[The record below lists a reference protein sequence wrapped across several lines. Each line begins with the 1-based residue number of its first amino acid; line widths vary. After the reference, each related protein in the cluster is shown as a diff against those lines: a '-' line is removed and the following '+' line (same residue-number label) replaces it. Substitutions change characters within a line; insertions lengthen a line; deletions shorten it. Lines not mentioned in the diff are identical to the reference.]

1 MRENTNFRDYYEIEQ
16 KIDEGFCSVF
26 KAKLKNT
33 DEKRAIKVYNKD
45 IIRNVF
51 KDQYFREPTSEEM
64 KPYIDCYFNEID
76 NMKATEGDNNENE
89 NTVKFYEY
97 FDTEKEFVIVME
109 LCDENLLHFLTKGKK
124 KNLSVYEVHKII
136 KDLNNTF
143 KIMSNKKIIYR
154 NFQIRKYINKI

>member
-51 KDQYFREPTSEEM
+51 KNQYFREPTSEEM
-64 KPYIDCYFNEID
+64 KPYID
-76 NMKATEGDNNENE
+76 
-89 NTVKFYEY
+89 
-97 FDTEKEFVIVME
+97 
-109 LCDENLLHFLTKGKK
+109 
-124 KNLSVYEVHKII
+124 
-136 KDLNNTF
+136 
-143 KIMSNKKIIYR
+143 
-154 NFQIRKYINKI
+154 